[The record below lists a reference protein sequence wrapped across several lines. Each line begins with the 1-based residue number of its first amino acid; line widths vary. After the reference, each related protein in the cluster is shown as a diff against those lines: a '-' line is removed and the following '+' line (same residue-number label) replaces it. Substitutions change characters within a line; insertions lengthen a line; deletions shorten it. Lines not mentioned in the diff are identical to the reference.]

1 MILLKKPPVFMGPA
15 ANGILMTPREFDRT
29 KFERGYRYELING
42 VLVVSSAPLENE
54 RDPNDEL
61 GFLLRKYQ
69 QEHPQGSI
77 LDSTLPE
84 QTIRTRANR
93 RVADRA
99 IWVGLGRLPKRSEAP
114 AIVVEFVSK
123 GKRNMVR
130 DYETKRDEYMV
141 CGVLEYWVV
150 DRFERTVT
158 VFQPSGRRY
167 RRKVYKENQILTT
180 ERLPG
185 FELPLAR
192 LFSLANRWTEEE

>member
-1 MILLKKPPVFMGPA
+1 MSTAAILPVRATRPRVREFGPYSA
-15 ANGILMTPREFDRT
+15 GTRMTPREFDHAE
-29 KFERGYRYELING
+29 FVEGWRYELING

-84 QTIRTRANR
+84 QTIRTHANR

-114 AIVVEFVSK
+114 AIVIEFVSK
-123 GKRNMVR
+123 GKRNMV
-130 DYETKRDEYMV
+130 T
-141 CGVLEYWVV
+141 
-150 DRFERTVT
+150 
-158 VFQPSGRRY
+158 
-167 RRKVYKENQILTT
+167 RKGTT
-180 ERLPG
+180 TPPPAY
-185 FELPLAR
+185 PLA
-192 LFSLANRWTEEE
+192 